1 MAKKGNPALIGAF
14 VIGALFLVVAAVLVA
29 AGGGFFSDHPRY
41 VLFFEGSVK
50 GLRVGAP
57 VTFRGVN
64 IGRVT
69 NVEML
74 YDIGDQSIDIAV
86 FIEFY
91 PELLTVVG
99 EREGVGEDSEM
110 PHMVERGLKGQLQ
123 LQSLVTSQLFVN
135 FDFFPGEPVELTG
148 VDMGVPE
155 LPTIP
160 SGFQKIARTVESLP
174 VEEIAAKLINT
185 LDAVE
190 NLVNAPELM
199 DSVVQLNGGLREF
212 RELMDSPG
220 VGDAVA
226 GINGAL
232 GELRTLLRNADARLA
247 VLADSAGR
255 TMESTD
261 TLIADTSGLVRSI
274 DSGIGPLTGETAA
287 AARSVT
293 ALSKDISARLADL
306 TGDLHTISATAGTAL
321 EEVAGTLSEM
331 RDIIDEDSRERGE
344 LLRVLE
350 ELRGAAR
357 SLRVLAELLE
367 QRPDALIRGKGSPG
381 GNQ

>member
-1 MAKKGNPALIGAF
+1 MLGA
-14 VIGALFLVVAAVLVA
+14 VCLVVGAVLVA
-29 AGGGFFSDHPRY
+29 AGGGFFSDRPRY

-57 VTFRGVN
+57 VAFRGVT

-69 NVEML
+69 GVEML
-74 YDIGDQSIDIAV
+74 YDVSDQSIDIPV
-86 FIEFY
+86 FV
-91 PELLTVVG
+91 ELFPDALTVVG
-99 EREGVGEDSEM
+99 EREGAGEGNEM
-110 PHMVERGLKGQLQ
+110 PGLVERGLKGQLQ

-135 FDFFPGEPVELTG
+135 FDFFPDEPVELKG
-148 VDMGVPE
+148 IDRGVPE

-160 SGFQKIARTVESLP
+160 SGFQKIAQTVESLP

-190 NLVNAPELM
+190 KLVNAPELM
-199 DSVVQLNGGLREF
+199 DSVVQLNAGLTDF
-212 RELMDSPG
+212 RELMASPG
-220 VGDAVA
+220 FRDAVA

-232 GELRTLLRNADARLA
+232 KDLGTLLRNADVRLDD
-247 VLADSAGR
+247 LTESAGR
-255 TMESTD
+255 TMESAD
-261 TLIADTSGLVRSI
+261 ALIADTRGLVRNI
-274 DSGIGPLTGETAA
+274 DSGVGPLTGDAAA

-293 ALSKDISARLADL
+293 ALSETISVRLTDL
-306 TGDLHTISATAGTAL
+306 TGDLHALSTTAGTAL

-331 RDIIDEDSRERGE
+331 RDIIDEDSRERAE

-357 SLRVLAELLE
+357 SLRMLAELLE
-367 QRPDALIRGKGSPG
+367 QRPDALIRGKGLPG
-381 GNQ
+381 GDQ